1 MKTLKQVQNINK
13 SEVDH
18 IENADKNQYLIRG
31 SESNQ
36 KLSKIIHDFSR
47 SGQKGKQFTK
57 KQFRQ
62 EKSKF
67 GRKRPSKRTEQK
79 QQQKPYKKTKKIHL
93 GDINRKTKTNGKRKQ
108 EKITRGGDL
117 RTGNQQAS

>member
-1 MKTLKQVQNINK
+1 MQNINK

-18 IENADKNQYLIRG
+18 IENAEKNQYLIRG

-47 SGQKGKQFTK
+47 NGQKGRKITK

-67 GRKRPSKRTEQK
+67 GRKRPSKITEQK
-79 QQQKPYKKTKKIHL
+79 QQQKPYKRTRKDTSRRN
-93 GDINRKTKTNGKRKQ
+93 INMKTKTIGKRKQ
-108 EKITRGGDL
+108 EKITR
-117 RTGNQQAS
+117 

>member
-1 MKTLKQVQNINK
+1 MRGKAGSLKALILTNEKAETKQNNTCEDIKKVQNINK

-18 IENADKNQYLIRG
+18 IENAEKNQYLIRG

-47 SGQKGKQFTK
+47 NGQKGKQFTK

-62 EKSKF
+62 EKSNLEEKDLVKELNKNSS
-67 GRKRPSKRTEQK
+67 RSPTREQ
-79 QQQKPYKKTKKIHL
+79 KKIHL
-93 GDINRKTKTNGKRKQ
+93 VETSI
-108 EKITRGGDL
+108 
-117 RTGNQQAS
+117 